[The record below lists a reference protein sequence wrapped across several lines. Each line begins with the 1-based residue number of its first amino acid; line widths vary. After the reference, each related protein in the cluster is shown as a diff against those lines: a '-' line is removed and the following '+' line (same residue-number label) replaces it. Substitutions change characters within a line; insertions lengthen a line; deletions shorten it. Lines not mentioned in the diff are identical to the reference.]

1 MFDGF
6 IKAYGRI
13 NPKRVPEESIG
24 LRLSVMTAILI
35 AEISILAMGY
45 YDTLTVVA
53 VPLLTAAG
61 FAYSWRF
68 RRQSNLRLKLVLSLL
83 VVAVTVLFAREL
95 ASSFYDTRLPLIKL
109 LLWLQV
115 LHSFDVPARRDLKF
129 SLASGLT
136 LIAAGA
142 VLSTGMFYLVG
153 LAFFS
158 IAAVVSLVYFHISE
172 STQNADHIT
181 GARPLKIITYGS
193 LAWLAGIVLA
203 IPLLLIM
210 PQSTHASLHSLPI
223 SNMQKIL
230 GDFSPGVVNP
240 SYPSGD
246 NPFNEAPRF
255 SPNSYFGFNPYM
267 DLRSRGN
274 LSDDI
279 VLKVRSEGY
288 DYYRGIVFDLYNGKG
303 WEMSQEDAEDVITDS
318 APFLLDIPGRAVVNM
333 ETRVQSFYVE
343 SDLPNIIFASWKP
356 EQLFF
361 PADRIKVDGFG
372 SLRSP
377 YELTEG
383 TVYSVISEKPVH
395 NASLLHGYPR
405 STDAKVASQ
414 YTSLPDNPEM
424 PEISTLA
431 KQVTSPYANRYDQVV
446 AIEKYLKDN
455 YIYDLDIPIQ
465 TEDTDSVAYFLFE
478 EKRGYCEHF
487 ASAMAVMARSVG
499 IPARVVTGYSGGSYN
514 PFTALWEIK
523 QSDAHAWVEINFG
536 NAGWVPFDPTPGFD
550 VPGADNQQ
558 QSPWLASKLFSYL
571 RETLGSGPVGS
582 AFGYLGS
589 ALRSVISVAVSLPL
603 AFVVGF
609 ALVIVVLAWGLP
621 KVLRLLLR
629 ERRRRRLMAASLGH
643 EYRSNEILKDYFE
656 LVMLL
661 RKRGLCRRPEETL
674 RAFAR
679 RVSSCLGAREFTELS
694 MLVER
699 LRYEEPQQ
707 KPSSREARDLAGKVM
722 DEINDQ
728 ERRNRGPATGLSLPA
743 RRPWR

>member
-1 MFDGF
+1 MFDGL

-13 NPKRVPEESIG
+13 NPKRVPEDSAG
-24 LRLSVMTAILI
+24 LRLSVLAAILI

-45 YDTLTVVA
+45 YDLFTDVA
-53 VPLLTAAG
+53 VPLLTVAG

-68 RRQSNLRLKLVLSLL
+68 RRQSNLGLKLVLSLL
-83 VVAVTVLFAREL
+83 VVAVAILFAREL

-115 LHSFDVPARRDLKF
+115 LHAFDVPARRDLKF

-142 VLSTGMFYLVG
+142 VLSTGMFYLLG

-172 STQNADHIT
+172 ATQAADRVA
-181 GARPLKIITYGS
+181 GARPLKIVAYGA
-193 LAWLAGIVLA
+193 LAWLAGIAVA
-203 IPLLLIM
+203 IPLLLIL

-240 SYPSGD
+240 SYPSSG

-255 SPNSYFGFNPYM
+255 SPNSYYGFNPYM

-279 VLKVRSEGY
+279 VLKVRAEGY
-288 DYYRGIVFDLYNGKG
+288 NYYRGIVFDQYNGKG
-303 WEMSQEDAEDVITDS
+303 WEMSQEDAEDVTTDS
-318 APFLLDIPGRAVVNM
+318 APFMLDIPGHAVASI
-333 ETRVQSFYVE
+333 ETSVQSFYVE
-343 SDLPNIIFASWKP
+343 ADLPNIIFASWKP

-361 PADRIKVDGFG
+361 PADKIKIDSFG

-377 YELTEG
+377 YALTEG
-383 TVYSVISEKPVH
+383 TVYSVISEKPVQ
-395 NASLLHGYPR
+395 NAGLLRGYPQA
-405 STDAKVASQ
+405 TDPKVASQ
-414 YTSLPDNPEM
+414 YTALPDNSEM
-424 PEISTLA
+424 PAIAALA
-431 KQVTSPYANRYDQVV
+431 KQITTPYTNRYDQVV
-446 AIEKYLKDN
+446 AIENYLKDN
-455 YIYDLDIPIQ
+455 YTYDLDIPIQ
-465 TEDTDSVAYFLFE
+465 TEDKDAVAYFLFE

-550 VPGADNQQ
+550 VPGSGGQQ
-558 QSPWLASKLFSYL
+558 QSPWLASKIFSYL
-571 RETLGSGPVGS
+571 SDTLGGGPVGGALGFLAS
-582 AFGYLGS
+582 AT
-589 ALRSVISVAVSLPL
+589 RSVISAVISLPL
-603 AFVVGF
+603 ALLAGLALMVI
-609 ALVIVVLAWGLP
+609 ALVWILP
-621 KVLRLLLR
+621 KILRLLLR
-629 ERRRRRLMAASLGH
+629 ERRRRRVIAGSLGP
-643 EYRSNEILKDYFE
+643 EYRRTEVLRDYFE
-656 LVMLL
+656 LAVLL
-661 RKRGLCRRPEETL
+661 QKRGLNRRPEETL
-674 RAFAR
+674 REFAR
-679 RVSSCLGAREFTELS
+679 RVSAYLGAREFTELS
-694 MLVER
+694 LLVER
-699 LRYEEPQQ
+699 LRYEEPEQ
-707 KPSSREARDLAGKVM
+707 KPTSREARDLAGKVIAELS
-722 DEINDQ
+722 DL
-728 ERRNRGPATGLSLPA
+728 ERRKRGPATGLS
-743 RRPWR
+743 